1 MYMNCFKLRVTTDC
15 IPFDLKVES
24 IGMLTEE
31 QYFKYKEDIPA
42 CPELWWLLGKEYAES
57 PDSVYEGYAKCVVGR
72 SGFVENKR
80 AYENFEDISIY
91 DIANIRPI
99 ITTNS
104 TLRVGDT
111 FLLCDGY
118 TVFEL
123 TAISPNMA
131 IFSKPKHAPI
141 PYSENMIKDYL
152 EDIARLLGRDI
163 KVVLDVQ

>member
-1 MYMNCFKLRVTTDC
+1 MNMSCLRLMVTTDY

-31 QYFKYKEDIPA
+31 QYFKYKENIPA
-42 CPELWWLLGKEYAES
+42 CPELWWLLGTEYAES
-57 PDSVYEGYAKCVVGR
+57 PDNVYEGYAKCVVGM
-72 SGFVENKR
+72 SGFVEIKR
-80 AYENFEDISIY
+80 VYEDFEDISIY

-99 ITTNS
+99 ITTRN
-104 TLRVGDT
+104 TLRVGDV
-111 FLLCDGY
+111 FLVYDKHEA
-118 TVFEL
+118 FEL

-152 EDIARLLGRDI
+152 EDWARLLGRDI
-163 KVVLDVQ
+163 KVILDVQ